1 MRCSTGVAAL
11 SGEIVILI
19 FRIAILLI
27 LYLFLWQLVAVIWRD
42 LRRPATGEV
51 NAPRPKGRLV
61 VVSGDSTAYQPGHAF
76 QLSDS
81 TTIGRGPN
89 NSIVLGDGF
98 VSTNHAILTYR
109 EDGWRLADLG
119 SRNGTWLNGERIE
132 GEVPV
137 RPGDLIGI
145 GQTKLKLAK

>member
-11 SGEIVILI
+11 TGEIVVLI

-27 LYLFLWQLVAVIWRD
+27 LYLFLWQLVAVIWKD
-42 LRRPATGEV
+42 LRRPAAGEV
-51 NAPRPKGRLV
+51 KAPRPRGRLI
-61 VVSGDSTAYQPGHAF
+61 VVSADSTAYQPGHHF

-89 NSIVLGDGF
+89 NSIVLGDSF
-98 VSTNHAILTYR
+98 VSTNHAVLNYR
-109 EDGWRLADLG
+109 ENGWWLADLG
-119 SRNGTWLNGERIE
+119 SRNGTWLNGKKVE

-145 GQTKLKLAK
+145 GQTRLKLAK